1 MMHDGEK
8 PHSDSDFKEVPMDPL
23 AMDTFFTN
31 DRSLW
36 DGNGED
42 RVARRR
48 FVRKKIAEVK
58 RAMERY
64 LTQRQRETVSM
75 YYFKGKTQT
84 EIGIILGIH
93 QTTVSQHIRYGIKKL
108 KVFCNGNNR

>member
-1 MMHDGEK
+1 MHDGEK
-8 PHSDSDFKEVPMDPL
+8 PYSDSDFKEVPMDPL

-31 DRSLW
+31 DHSLW

-48 FVRKKIAEVK
+48 FDKKKIAEVK
-58 RAMERY
+58 RAMERC

-84 EIGIILGIH
+84 QIGIILGIH

>member
-1 MMHDGEK
+1 MDDGK
-8 PHSDSDFKEVPMDPL
+8 KTYSDSDFKEVLMDPL
-23 AMDTFFTN
+23 AMDTFFAN

-36 DGNGED
+36 EGNGED
-42 RVARRR
+42 REARHR

-58 RAMERY
+58 RAMGRY
-64 LTQRQRETVSM
+64 LTQRQRETMSL

-84 EIGIILGIH
+84 EIGLILGIH

-108 KVFCNGNNR
+108 KVICNGTQR

>member
-1 MMHDGEK
+1 MHDGEK
-8 PHSDSDFKEVPMDPL
+8 PYSESDFKEVPMDPL
-23 AMDTFFTN
+23 AMDIYFTN
-31 DRSLW
+31 YHSLW

-42 RVARRR
+42 GEARQR

-64 LTQRQRETVSM
+64 LTQRQRETM
-75 YYFKGKTQT
+75 NLYYSKGKTQT
-84 EIGIILGIH
+84 EIGAILGIH

-108 KVFCNGNNR
+108 RLICNGNNR

>member
-1 MMHDGEK
+1 MHDGEK
-8 PHSDSDFKEVPMDPL
+8 PYSDSDFKEVPMDPL

-31 DRSLW
+31 DRSLL

-75 YYFKGKTQT
+75 YYFKGKTQMQ
-84 EIGIILGIH
+84 IGIILGIH

-108 KVFCNGNNR
+108 KVFCSGNNR